1 MTNIWSKT
9 DKNVKTN
16 VIKKFNKLFLK
27 CKIEKN
33 WQKFWQ
39 YYKSEYIITE
49 DIPTCVFKKSVAV
62 KVEKICLKC
71 GGILVKKVPQLI
83 LIGGTTLYAIS
94 V

>member
-1 MTNIWSKT
+1 MI
-9 DKNVKTN
+9 KNRQ
-16 VIKKFNKLFLK
+16 K
-27 CKIEKN
+27 CKDQCDKEIQQIIFK
-33 WQKFWQ
+33 
-39 YYKSEYIITE
+39 IITE